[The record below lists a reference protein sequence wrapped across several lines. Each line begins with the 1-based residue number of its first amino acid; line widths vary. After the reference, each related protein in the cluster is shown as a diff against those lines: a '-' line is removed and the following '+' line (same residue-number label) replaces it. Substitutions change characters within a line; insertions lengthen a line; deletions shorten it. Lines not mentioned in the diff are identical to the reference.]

1 MLEKVPGAQFIQVDV
16 EDAPEVSEYV
26 PEKHLRQTLDVADP
40 VEVEY
45 VPSLQFWQLL
55 AASEGEN
62 VPAAQ
67 FVHAVAPKDDEKDPA
82 AQLIQAAK
90 DVAPKLAK

>member
-45 VPSLQFWQLL
+45 VPSLQF
-55 AASEGEN
+55 
-62 VPAAQ
+62 
-67 FVHAVAPKDDEKDPA
+67 
-82 AQLIQAAK
+82 
-90 DVAPKLAK
+90 